1 MCKYLL
7 LRKVICWIV
16 FILRSCPIPN
26 IYNFNWNWNVY
37 ESALQTE
44 CWIDSI
50 EDWTIN
56 ICFCGILFLTCFA
69 FCKQN
74 ACFYW
79 NEHRASATNGI
90 ISWIVN
96 VLRIYFNARPYFR
109 FLNINRQMNIL
120 CTKSRWFY
128 FCFICF
134 WPLAINKWP
143 TFDSIVHRTTSD
155 AVVYTVGADGLST
168 MRITVA
174 HYKMTCLRFVFWI
187 ACVCV
192 CVCAH
197 LFIVMMLF

>member
-1 MCKYLL
+1 M
-7 LRKVICWIV
+7 ICWIV
-16 FILRSCPIPN
+16 FILKSCPIPN

-56 ICFCGILFLTCFA
+56 ICFCGILFLTWFA
-69 FCKQN
+69 FCKQR
-74 ACFYW
+74 FYW
-79 NEHRASATNGI
+79 NEQRTSATNGI

-96 VLRIYFNARPYFR
+96 VLRFYFNARPYFR

-128 FCFICF
+128 FCFICI

-143 TFDSIVHRTTSD
+143 TFVSIVHKTTSD
-155 AVVYTVGADGLST
+155 AVVYMLELMASLST

-192 CVCAH
+192 CVVCSSVYRDD
-197 LFIVMMLF
+197 FFK